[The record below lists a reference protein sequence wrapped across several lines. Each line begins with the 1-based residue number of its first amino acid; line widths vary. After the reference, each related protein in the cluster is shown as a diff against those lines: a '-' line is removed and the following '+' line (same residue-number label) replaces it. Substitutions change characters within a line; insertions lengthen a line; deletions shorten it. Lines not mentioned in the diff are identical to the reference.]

1 MKLALR
7 LAFCG
12 FLIEVLFCSFW
23 LLDDKFNFFDL
34 PTVEQ
39 AAKIPG
45 NYSQPALRS
54 RLETANFVVCPPLV
68 ITIVGM
74 DWDTAGNIGL
84 DLIAAL
90 LNALLY
96 FAVAAAVAKS
106 RNAIMRRRA
115 RSTG

>member
-1 MKLALR
+1 MKLTLR
-7 LAFCG
+7 LALCG

-23 LLDDKFNFFDL
+23 LLDDKFNFFNL

-39 AAKIPG
+39 AAKMPG

-54 RLETANFVVCPPLV
+54 DLETANFLVCPPLV

-74 DWDTAGNIGL
+74 DWDTAGNIVL
-84 DLIAAL
+84 DFIAAL

-96 FAVAAAVAKS
+96 FAVAAAIVKS
-106 RNAIMRRRA
+106 RNVIMRRRA
-115 RSTG
+115 RSPG